1 MQADQ
6 GRDRSTDMIGTRCA
20 AFAQDRW
27 NCVMQDVISLGHYKR
42 MPLVAP
48 CTSAAL
54 GTLDIHFWCTDLRPQ
69 TVRTLRAR
77 LLEAEVES
85 VNAHL

>member
-1 MQADQ
+1 
-6 GRDRSTDMIGTRCA
+6 MIGTRCA

-27 NCVMQDVISLGHYKR
+27 DCVMQDVISLGHYKR
-42 MPLVAP
+42 MPLVPP

-54 GTLDIHFWCTDLRPQ
+54 GMDVHFWGTNLRPQ

-77 LLEAEVES
+77 LVEVEVES
-85 VNAHL
+85 MNAHL